1 MNILNGME
9 TSLFKYMSFH
19 SYWIFNNIELE
30 WVTLLNT
37 MTNVVSL
44 FLIFI
49 EVIGVYEWKIN
60 SPMLA
65 SSFMHKK
72 DFKDFV
78 CRIRSWDE
86 LKYC

>member
-1 MNILNGME
+1 MWLA
-9 TSLFKYMSFH
+9 F
-19 SYWIFNNIELE
+19 FNFE
-30 WVTLLNT
+30 
-37 MTNVVSL
+37 
-44 FLIFI
+44 FFI
-49 EVIGVYEWKIN
+49 EVICVYESKIN

-72 DFKDFV
+72 ETKDFV